1 MDWITG
7 IQRALDY
14 IEAHLTDD
22 IIMKPQR
29 GRPPR
34 RRFIFSGCSVCL
46 LAIRWA
52 IISVCAVCRLPPM
65 SFTIQIKRSS
75 ILRCNTDTIRQKA
88 FLALSHAF
96 MASRQPKHAE
106 AVISSPFPVFP
117 LS

>member
-22 IIMKPQR
+22 IDYEAAAREAASSSFHFQR
-29 GRPPR
+29 M
-34 RRFIFSGCSVCL
+34 FSMLVGYTL
-46 LAIRWA
+46 GDYIRMRL
-52 IISVCAVCRLPPM
+52 CRLPPM